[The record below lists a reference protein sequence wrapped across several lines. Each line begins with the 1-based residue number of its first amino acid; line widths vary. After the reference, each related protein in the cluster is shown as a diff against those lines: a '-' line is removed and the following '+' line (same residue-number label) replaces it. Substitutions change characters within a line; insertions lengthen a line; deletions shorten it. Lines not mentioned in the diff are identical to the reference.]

1 MQIPQIDYAM
11 LIALTYGLIETVK
24 KIDVKEKLNR
34 FLPLI
39 SIIIGLG
46 LGVASNI
53 PVIPA
58 LTIGLAASGLY
69 RGIKVTVLK
78 E

>member
-11 LIALTYGLIETVK
+11 LVGLTYGLMEVVK
-24 KIDVKEKLNR
+24 RIDVKEKINR

-39 SIIIGLG
+39 SVFIGLALG
-46 LGVASNI
+46 LLAKV

-58 LTIGLAASGLY
+58 LTIRLAASGLY